1 MIDPY
6 VLYKIS
12 QVTSTDAQ
20 GLPQIPETGPA
31 SFTLLLLDSAKGKGK
46 EARVALIA
54 GGEGERRVPDSPPV
68 SRYSSNPCH
77 YSNPYRAGLEGIL
90 LLRSIDVISQQS
102 YLRRSMVRGLAPPE
116 LAFAK

>member
-1 MIDPY
+1 MY
-6 VLYKIS
+6 YYQIS
-12 QVTSTDAQ
+12 RVASTDAQ
-20 GLPQIPETGPA
+20 GLPQGPA

-54 GGEGERRVPDSPPV
+54 GGEGERRVPDSSPV

-90 LLRSIDVISQQS
+90 LLRSVDAISQQS
-102 YLRRSMVRGLAPPE
+102 FLRRSVVRGLRE
-116 LAFAK
+116 S